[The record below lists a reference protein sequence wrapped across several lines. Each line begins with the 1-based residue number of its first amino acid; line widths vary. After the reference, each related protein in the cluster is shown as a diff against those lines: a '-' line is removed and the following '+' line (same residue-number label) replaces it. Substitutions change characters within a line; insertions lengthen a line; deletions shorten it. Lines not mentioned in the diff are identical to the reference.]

1 VLIIP
6 RKELPVERF
15 NLIEGHLD
23 SYTNVITPYEAFCD
37 EIYQNFFDAAKQ
49 YINECIKKNIIPK
62 DSILYIVSNLQK
74 KSVILAQIGT
84 TGIVNRE
91 AYVTY
96 AKTSKDAS
104 LDAAGSRGIGWKI
117 WLLISEMV
125 QTETQI
131 YENYYQV
138 QNDTDF
144 VNRKLY
150 VEDWISDESYFKKT
164 IKGANQ
170 TCIKFMNIPINRGYK
185 DDEKNFFEE
194 IEKSWEKILQERYFP
209 ILEKYP
215 TIKVKF
221 RKIDD
226 AGKQYPD
233 IEFGLKDKPESLD
246 GLEEFV
252 ENERIIQTNKQKMK
266 DIKIFYTLEKHKVS
280 KDQEGI
286 AIIIKDRVVEWYN
299 PREQNVGRTGLN
311 GSIVGQVVCDYLYK
325 KDNAT
330 HDQLSSYDPD
340 VRETKLVLRR
350 LIAQLIEQ
358 IQGLTYTESF
368 LTPKKGDLFNNLNKI
383 LSEIIDP
390 SQLMDLGS
398 GIDEDSGTDDIIDRE
413 EEKDVQIRN
422 IEINPELDIFERGKD
437 YRSIIGI
444 ENKLDEEIV
453 INLEVRAKYR
463 SINEFKIVTLIPGLN
478 NNHVNF
484 TIPNT
489 IKRGNYTVEFILT
502 DMDGKV
508 LDKKTRS
515 RKLDP
520 IISDINISPK
530 APNIGDIVEISF
542 KVLKSKLI
550 GTRFID
556 FNVYNA
562 ENVIIHQE
570 IGIKEDP
577 SSSDKKITYSI
588 PIAHHYIRGRFKAE
602 LILKDGSNIEQKE
615 ILYFPVEPYL
625 KLIKL
630 SKKRLNFNEDLDVAV
645 ELVNNTNKNV
655 ENADL
660 ELEFASKHHWT
671 KTITHNSIIIEPKGN
686 ILIDFGTIKF
696 DNKKPKG
703 RYTVTARFKLTT
715 ESNFEELT
723 KNFYLEE
730 DRDEDKNKSQGFF
743 NNFDYSRKLKGAKQ
757 DKLLSI
763 LTKGGL
769 IRINTF
775 HYLFRKIE
783 DNNGVNMQRF
793 KEMIIQS
800 IWYAMYDQIT
810 KDGRFEKG
818 WEFEEFLLQNK
829 GGLLEG

>member
-1 VLIIP
+1 MT

-49 YINECIKKNIIPK
+49 YINECIKKKIIPE
-62 DSILYIVSNLQK
+62 DSILYIVSNHQK

-84 TGIVNRE
+84 TGIVNQE

-117 WLLISEMV
+117 WLLISELV

-131 YENYYQV
+131 DEKYSQV
-138 QNDTDF
+138 QHDTDF
-144 VNRKLY
+144 VNKKMY

-164 IKGANQ
+164 IKAANQ
-170 TCIKFMNIPINRGYK
+170 TCIKFMNIPTNRGYK
-185 DDEKNFFEE
+185 DEEKNFFEE

-209 ILEKYP
+209 IIEKYP
-215 TIKVKF
+215 SIRVVF

-226 AGKQYPD
+226 AGKLNLD
-233 IEFGLKDKPESLD
+233 IEFGLKDKPELLD

-252 ENERIIQTNKQKMK
+252 ENERMIQSNKLKMK
-266 DIKIFYTLEKHKVS
+266 DLKISYTLDKHKVS

-286 AIIIKDRVVEWYN
+286 AIIIKSRVVEWYN
-299 PREQNVGRTGLN
+299 PREQDVGRTGLN
-311 GSIVGQVVCDYLYK
+311 GCIIGQVVCDYLYK

-330 HDQLSSYDPD
+330 HDQLSSYDTD
-340 VRETKLVLRR
+340 VRETKLILRR

-368 LTPKKGDLFNNLNKI
+368 LTSKKGDLLNNLNKI

-390 SQLMDLGS
+390 SQLMDIGS
-398 GIDEDSGTDDIIDRE
+398 GIDEDSETDDIIDVVG
-413 EEKDVQIRN
+413 KKKVQIRN
-422 IEINPELDIFERGKD
+422 IEINPESDIFERGKD
-437 YRSIIGI
+437 YRSSIGI

-453 INLEVRAKYR
+453 VNLEVRAKYR
-463 SINEFKIVTLIPGLN
+463 SINEFKIITLFPGFN
-478 NNHVNF
+478 TNYVNF

-489 IKRGNYTVEFILT
+489 IKRGNYTIEFILT
-502 DMDGKV
+502 NMDENV
-508 LDKKTRS
+508 LDKKFKS

-562 ENVIIHQE
+562 ENLMIHQE

-577 SSSDKKITYSI
+577 SSSDKKITYSV
-588 PIAHHYIRGRFKAE
+588 PIDHHYLRGRFKAE
-602 LILKDGSNIEQKE
+602 IILKDGSDIEQKE

-625 KLIKL
+625 KSIKL
-630 SKKRLNFNEDLDVAV
+630 SKKWLNFNEDLDVVV

-655 ENADL
+655 ENADI

-671 KTITHNSIIIEPKGN
+671 KTKTQDSIIIEQKGN
-686 ILIDFGTIKF
+686 NVIDFGTIKF

-703 RYTVTARFKLTT
+703 RYTVTARFKLAT

-730 DRDEDKNKSQGFF
+730 DKDEEKNKSQGFF

-763 LTKGGL
+763 LTKDGL

-783 DNNGVNMQRF
+783 DNKGVSLQRF

-810 KDGRFEKG
+810 KEGRFEKE

-829 GGLLEG
+829 GNLLGG